1 MKQLMRNQTNSSR
14 TRQPQA
20 EKFAWRATA
29 LAAAMGIMLNMM
41 HTNVN
46 ALSLGAMTSLSSLG
60 EPLAAGIAISE
71 ADAKELESL
80 KLTLATP
87 AEYSAAGMD
96 YNSALASAQITLM
109 RRANGTAYLL
119 IRSDKTVNDPFVNV
133 IVQANW
139 SGGRIVRNYTIL
151 IDPPTSAA
159 SSASVITTPIAV
171 TTPAPVQAV
180 TPAPT
185 PAPAAAPVAA
195 VEATPQAATATPIPT
210 PAPVAA
216 QAPTPVTAK
225 PVEPAPATKA
235 SVTKPIGEQLRV
247 KQGDTA
253 GSIAAQNLP
262 VNVSLDQMLVAMLRG
277 NPKAFEGNNVNRL
290 KAGAILEM
298 PTAQD
303 ASKIEA
309 AEARQNILA
318 QSKDFKTFRRNLADN
333 AASLAS
339 KSSDRQSGGK
349 IDAVVE
355 DRKAASTTPDKLTL
369 SKANAKADV
378 KGVKPDE
385 SAKIAKERQAAAD
398 KARAA
403 ELNKNITDLNAVAT
417 AASAAT
423 AAKPGTAKT
432 PETALAPTMV
442 ATAPVTTP
450 ATAVT
455 PSPAPVAAPTPA
467 PVDASKTA
475 PAPAAAN
482 AAVKPVTPL
491 PAPVPEPSFLDDLMA
506 NPMILPATGGLLA
519 LLAGWGLYKSR
530 QRKNRLDDEDLDER
544 EDNEPTIFNAT
555 QMDDVQ
561 DNVNIKTPVVANPV
575 VNPVAKTL
583 DMPANVDIKLDGPVA
598 AVAAVA
604 ATNMKPAAVPVTEAK
619 PSSVQTQ
626 SQAEATAGVKKSQD
640 DVLAE
645 AFPEFTPSEFSVH
658 TIAQVDPVTAKSP
671 TTVDLDLDFD
681 FAVSG
686 FQKLEP
692 EPVKAALFTPPEPVN
707 MPAPDVQKQADSPS
721 LLEKSGLVAVA
732 ATAAAATT
740 AAVASVKAANAP
752 LEFNLD
758 GLSLDLNANNKVTES
773 AQVDVGPLE
782 TKLALANEFRAIG
795 DISGAKVLVQEV
807 IARATGTL
815 KSKAE
820 SLLTELG

>member
-1 MKQLMRNQTNSSR
+1 MKQLMRNQINSSR

-29 LAAAMGIMLNMM
+29 LAAAMGIMLNMV

-60 EPLAAGIAISE
+60 ESLAAGIAISE

-80 KLTLATP
+80 KLSLATP
-87 AEYSAAGMD
+87 AEYSAMGMD

-139 SGGRIVRNYTIL
+139 AGGRIVRNYTIL

-171 TTPAPVQAV
+171 AIPAPVQAV
-180 TPAPT
+180 TPTPS
-185 PAPAAAPVAA
+185 PAPAPAPVAA
-195 VEATPQAATATPIPT
+195 VEATPQDATATPIPT
-210 PAPVAA
+210 PALVAA
-216 QAPTPVTAK
+216 QAPTP
-225 PVEPAPATKA
+225 APATKA
-235 SVTKPIGEQLRV
+235 AATKQIGEQLLV

-253 GSIAAQNLP
+253 GIIAAQNLP

-403 ELNKNITDLNAVAT
+403 ELNKNITELNAVAT
-417 AASAAT
+417 AASAAS

-432 PETALAPTMV
+432 PETTLAPTMV

-450 ATAVT
+450 APAVT
-455 PSPAPVAAPTPA
+455 PAPAAAPTPA

-475 PAPAAAN
+475 PAPAAAT

-544 EDNEPTIFNAT
+544 DDNEPTIFNVT
-555 QMDDVQ
+555 QMDDVH
-561 DNVNIKTPVVANPV
+561 DNVNISTPVVTNPV
-575 VNPVAKTL
+575 VSPVAKTH
-583 DMPANVDIKLDGPVA
+583 DMPANVDIKLDSPVA
-598 AVAAVA
+598 AVTAVA
-604 ATNMKPAAVPVTEAK
+604 ATNMKPAAVPMTEAK
-619 PSSVQTQ
+619 PSSVQSQ
-626 SQAEATAGVKKSQD
+626 SQAEAAAGVKKSQD

-658 TIAQVDPVTAKSP
+658 TIVQVDPVTAKSP
-671 TTVDLDLDFD
+671 TSVDLDLDFD

-692 EPVKAALFTPPEPVN
+692 EPVKAALFTPPEPVTT
-707 MPAPDVQKQADSPS
+707 PPVPDAQKQADSPS
-721 LLEKSGLVAVA
+721 LLEKSGLVAVV

-752 LEFNLD
+752 MEFNLD

>member
-1 MKQLMRNQTNSSR
+1 MKQLMRNQINSSR

-29 LAAAMGIMLNMM
+29 LAAALGIMLNMM

-60 EPLAAGIAISE
+60 ESLAAGIAISE

-80 KLTLATP
+80 KLSLATP
-87 AEYSAAGMD
+87 AEYSAMGMD
-96 YNSALASAQITLM
+96 YNSALATAQITLM

-119 IRSDKTVNDPFVNV
+119 LRSDRTVNDPFVNV

-139 SGGRIVRNYTIL
+139 AGGRIVRNYTIL

-171 TTPAPVQAV
+171 TTPAPVQV
-180 TPAPT
+180 VTPTPAPAPS

-195 VEATPQAATATPIPT
+195 VEATPQAVTATPIPT

-216 QAPTPVTAK
+216 QAPTP
-225 PVEPAPATKA
+225 APATKA
-235 SVTKPIGEQLRV
+235 AATKQIGEQLLV

-262 VNVSLDQMLVAMLRG
+262 VNISLDQMLVAMLRG

-290 KAGAILEM
+290 KAGAILEI

-417 AASAAT
+417 AASAAS
-423 AAKPGTAKT
+423 AAKPVTAKT
-432 PETALAPTMV
+432 PETTLAPTMV

-450 ATAVT
+450 APAVT
-455 PSPAPVAAPTPA
+455 PAPAAAPTPA

-482 AAVKPVTPL
+482 ATVKPVTPL

-530 QRKNRLDDEDLDER
+530 QRKNRLDDEDLDDR
-544 EDNEPTIFNAT
+544 DDNEPTIFNVT
-555 QMDDVQ
+555 QMDDVH
-561 DNVNIKTPVVANPV
+561 DNVNISTPVVANTV
-575 VNPVAKTL
+575 VNPVAKTH
-583 DMPANVDIKLDGPVA
+583 DMPANVDIKLDSPVA
-598 AVAAVA
+598 TVTAVA
-604 ATNMKPAAVPVTEAK
+604 ATNMKTAAVPMTEAK

-626 SQAEATAGVKKSQD
+626 SQAEAAAGVKKSQD

-707 MPAPDVQKQADSPS
+707 MPVPDVQKQADSPS

-740 AAVASVKAANAP
+740 AAVASVKSANAP
-752 LEFNLD
+752 MEFNLD